1 MDQPELPEIP
11 DAQWRPLGPGDAEA
25 MADLH
30 NACFE
35 VDRTY
40 LMTPGEM
47 SDEFERF
54 GEHTETDSIG
64 LFTAGGELLAFGWGL
79 VPKSGKTEH
88 RAFVWLLVHPQI
100 RGSVE
105 DDLVDWIEAAAIDRL
120 QTFHDDLPSAMYRHD
135 VFETMV
141 DEIAL
146 FERHGFE
153 PARYF
158 TENLRDLSKTIDD
171 PALADGLVA
180 RSWSDEIAGDA
191 LAVHND
197 AFAGHW
203 GSQPID
209 PDQWATYHANDFF
222 QPQMSWVVYDG
233 DTPVAYV
240 QCSKYPHDWE
250 VRGRIEA
257 WVEGIGTIES
267 HRGRGIASAL
277 ITMAMRSFRDDGMQY
292 AILGVDSENA
302 TGANRVYERLGFEV
316 DRRGI
321 AFRKPVG

>member
-1 MDQPELPEIP
+1 MNRPDLPELPGT
-11 DAQWRPLGPGDAEA
+11 AWRPIGPGDAEA

-40 LMTPGEM
+40 RITPGEM

-54 GEHTETDSIG
+54 GEHADTDSTG
-64 LFTAGGELLAFGWGL
+64 LFTPGGELHAFGWSL

-88 RAFVWLLVHPQI
+88 RSFVWLLVHPQI

-105 DDLVDWIEAAAIDRL
+105 DVLVDWIEAVAIDRL
-120 QTFHDDLPSAMYRHD
+120 RAFDDDLPTAMYHHD

-146 FERHGFE
+146 FERHGFV
-153 PARYF
+153 PSRYF
-158 TENLRDLSKTIDD
+158 TENLRDLSAPIDESPLD
-171 PALADGLVA
+171 RGLVA
-180 RSWSDEIAGDA
+180 RSWSDDVSRDA

-197 AFAGHW
+197 AFAEHW
-203 GSQPID
+203 GSQPIA
-209 PDQWATYHANDFF
+209 PDQWATFHSNELF

-233 DTPVAYV
+233 DVPVAYV

-250 VRGRIEA
+250 ARDRTEA
-257 WVEGIGTIES
+257 WIEGIGTIES

-292 AILGVDSENA
+292 AILGVDSENG
-302 TGANRVYERLGFEV
+302 TGANHVYERLGFEV
-316 DRRGI
+316 ERRMI
-321 AFRKPVG
+321 SFRKPVG